1 MSVNRLNYSVVAALT
16 VAISGTF
23 SLACAAEELS
33 VSDIVRA
40 LAPPVTRSLATNQ
53 NQRQDPEQ
61 AADEAFVDSVRMHGD
76 ALTDPEIAKL
86 DEMVAKR
93 QQISFEMA
101 FGYKD
106 SALRG
111 NALKTAKMLGEAL
124 QNGRLK
130 DQKFLIMGHTDAK
143 GSNAA
148 NQKLSERRATAV
160 VDFLVST
167 YKIPAERL
175 VAVGYGETHLK
186 NPKTPFASENRRVQ
200 IVNIMAVKDA
210 GN

>member
-1 MSVNRLNYSVVAALT
+1 MSVNRPNYSVIAALT
-16 VAISGTF
+16 VAISGGF
-23 SLACAAEELS
+23 SVASVAEELS

-53 NQRQDPEQ
+53 KPDPAQ
-61 AADEAFVDSVRMHGD
+61 AADEAFIDSVRTHGD
-76 ALTDPEIAKL
+76 ALSDPEIAKL

-111 NALKTAKMLGEAL
+111 KALKTAKMLGEAL

-148 NQKLSERRATAV
+148 NQKLSERRAAAV

-186 NPKTPFASENRRVQ
+186 NPNTPFAGENRRVQ
-200 IVNIMAVKDA
+200 VVNIMAVKDA